1 MKMQQ
6 LLRML
11 TGTCVILICLDVHP
25 ASAQDAPSQSRD
37 ANATLARPE
46 VEYKVFQFPADKIP
60 RIDGNSRDWDVVPA
74 SYAIGQD
81 QLRETVK
88 GLEGDADPIDLDVI
102 VKVGW
107 VQGQNHLY
115 FLYEA
120 SDDYWDFARPDL
132 HNDIFEVVVDG
143 DLSGGPLIRHMHPH
157 RMLRE
162 GFRGHALFHGVH
174 AQNYH
179 IFTPADS
186 KDWAMVWG
194 TQPWIKELPFAN
206 AAYQYEF
213 KHGESG
219 KLTLEFFI
227 TPFDYAPPEASRAVP
242 SKLTEDK
249 VIGMSWAILDYDDEH
264 AEQYRGFWNLSHKTT
279 MYGNASD
286 LVAFRL
292 MPVEKALRKPV
303 EADWSFHVVSR
314 RDRRVVFLDQSFG
327 NITSWSWD
335 FGDGKSSN
343 DQHPIHR
350 YEKAGEYI
358 VTLHVEGPDG
368 KARRTKVW
376 DVTLP

>member
-157 RMLRE
+157 RMLTRPVSWRACSE
-162 GFRGHALFHGVH
+162 LSHLHPCRQQGLGHGVGH
-174 AQNYH
+174 S
-179 IFTPADS
+179 T
-186 KDWAMVWG
+186 
-194 TQPWIKELPFAN
+194 
-206 AAYQYEF
+206 
-213 KHGESG
+213 
-219 KLTLEFFI
+219 
-227 TPFDYAPPEASRAVP
+227 
-242 SKLTEDK
+242 
-249 VIGMSWAILDYDDEH
+249 
-264 AEQYRGFWNLSHKTT
+264 
-279 MYGNASD
+279 
-286 LVAFRL
+286 
-292 MPVEKALRKPV
+292 
-303 EADWSFHVVSR
+303 
-314 RDRRVVFLDQSFG
+314 LDQG
-327 NITSWSWD
+327 IAVCQR
-335 FGDGKSSN
+335 GI
-343 DQHPIHR
+343 PIR
-350 YEKAGEYI
+350 
-358 VTLHVEGPDG
+358 V
-368 KARRTKVW
+368 
-376 DVTLP
+376 